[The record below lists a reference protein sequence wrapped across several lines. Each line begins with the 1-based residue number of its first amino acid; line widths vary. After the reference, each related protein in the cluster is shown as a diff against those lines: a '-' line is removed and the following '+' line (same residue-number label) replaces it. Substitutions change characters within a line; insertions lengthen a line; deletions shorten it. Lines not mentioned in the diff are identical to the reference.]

1 MPNTTQKLYIVMTG
15 LPARGKS
22 TIAAR
27 IKESF
32 LASDIATEIFN
43 NGDLRRQLIDR
54 NTAGADFYDPNNTQ
68 GTALREHIAIT
79 NIKNAAQFIHQG
91 GDVAILDAT
100 NVSRKRRELI
110 LSMLT
115 DHPVLFIETVN
126 SDPEILEANINRKAR
141 LPEFAHFAHQDAVAS
156 FKERIQYYEH
166 IASPFQDEANYIQ
179 VDSLHNK
186 ILKFWLND
194 HLPHF
199 EQLRD
204 LLVTDYVKNLFL
216 VRHGQT
222 TDNTVERIGGDAPL
236 TEKGQ
241 EQALRL
247 SNTFESTPLPYIFC
261 SQKQRTWHTAK
272 PICDKQSCGCTLI
285 QLEEFNEIDAGI
297 CEEMTYEQIKT
308 QKPDVY
314 YERLMDKYNYVYP
327 QGEGYVSMRTRIDR
341 GVKKALFLSGN
352 ADNIVIVG
360 HRAVNRMILAHFLY
374 RRIEDV
380 PYIYVPQNQYYHII
394 SMQQKKLFEL
404 KKIN

>member
-1 MPNTTQKLYIVMTG
+1 MPNSSQKLYIVMTG

-43 NGDLRRQLIDR
+43 NGDLRRRLIDR

-68 GTALREHIAIT
+68 GTALREHIAVT
-79 NIKNAAQFIHQG
+79 NIKNAAHFIAQG

-126 SDPEILEANINRKAR
+126 SDPEILEANINRKVR
-141 LPEFAHFAHQDAVAS
+141 SPEFAHFSHQDAVAS
-156 FKERIQYYEH
+156 FKERIRYYEH

-186 ILKFWLND
+186 ILKFWLKD

-236 TEKGQ
+236 TDKGQ
-241 EQALRL
+241 EQASRL
-247 SNTFESTPLPYIFC
+247 SNSFKSIRLPYIFC
-261 SQKQRTWHTAK
+261 SRKQRTWQTAK
-272 PICDKQSCGCTLI
+272 PICDMQSSGCTLI
-285 QLEEFNEIDAGI
+285 QLEEFNEIDAGV
-297 CEEMTYEQIKT
+297 CEEMTYEEIKT
-308 QKPDVY
+308 QMPHVY

-352 ADNIVIVG
+352 ADHIVIVG

-404 KKIN
+404 KKIH

>member
-1 MPNTTQKLYIVMTG
+1 MNNAHQKLYIVMTG

-27 IKESF
+27 VKESF
-32 LASDIATEIFN
+32 LASGITTEIFN
-43 NGDLRRQLIDR
+43 NGDLRRQLVDR
-54 NTAGADFYDPNNTQ
+54 NTANSDFYDPSNTQ
-68 GTALREHIAIT
+68 GSALREHIAIT
-79 NIKNAAQFIHQG
+79 NIKNAAQFIEQG
-91 GDVAILDAT
+91 GEVAILDAT

-126 SDPEILEANINRKAR
+126 NDPEILEANIHRKAG
-141 LPEFAHFAHQDAVAS
+141 LPEFAHFEHQEAVAS
-156 FKERIQYYEH
+156 FKERIKYYDH
-166 IASPFQDEANYIQ
+166 ISDPFQNEANYIQ

-186 ILKFWLND
+186 IIKFWLTD

-199 EQLRD
+199 DQLRD
-204 LLVTDYVKNLFL
+204 LLVTDYVKNLYL
-216 VRHGQT
+216 VRHEQS
-222 TDNTVERIGGDAPL
+222 TDNLVERIGGDAPL
-236 TEKGQ
+236 TDKGQ
-241 EQALRL
+241 NQAFLL
-247 SNTFESTPLPYIFC
+247 GDAFSSLPLPYIFC
-261 SQKQRTWHTAK
+261 SQKQRTRQTAE
-272 PICDKQSCGCTLI
+272 PICSKQSCGCTLI
-285 QLEEFNEIDAGI
+285 PLEEFNEIDAGI
-297 CEEMTYEQIKT
+297 CEEMTYEEIKT
-308 QKPDVY
+308 QMPDVY

-352 ADNIVIVG
+352 ADHIVIVG

-394 SMQQKKLFEL
+394 SMQQKKIFEL

>member
-1 MPNTTQKLYIVMTG
+1 MSNDSQKLYIVMTG

-27 IKESF
+27 IRESF
-32 LASDIATEIFN
+32 LASDIPTEIFN
-43 NGDLRRQLIDR
+43 NGDLRRQMIDR
-54 NTAGADFYDPNNTQ
+54 NTAGADFYDPNNRQ
-68 GTALREHIAIT
+68 GTALREQIAVT
-79 NIKNAAQFIHQG
+79 NIQNARRFIDNG
-91 GDVAILDAT
+91 GQVAILDAT
-100 NVSRKRRELI
+100 NVSRKRRDLI
-110 LSMLT
+110 VSMLT
-115 DHPVLFIETVN
+115 DWPILFLETVN
-126 SDPEILEANINRKAR
+126 TDPEILEANIHRKAK
-141 LPEFAHFAHQDAVAS
+141 LPEFAHFGHQEAIKS
-156 FKERIQYYEH
+156 FEERIQYYQH
-166 IASPFQDEANYIQ
+166 IYSPFRDEANYIQ

-186 ILKFWLND
+186 ILRFWLTD

-216 VRHGQT
+216 VRHGQS
-222 TDNTVERIGGDAPL
+222 TDNIVERIGGDAPL
-236 TEKGQ
+236 TDKGRQ
-241 EQALRL
+241 QAMNLGDA
-247 SNTFESTPLPYIFC
+247 FCSTPLPYVFC
-261 SQKQRTWHTAK
+261 SHKTRTRQTAA
-272 PICDKQSCGCTLI
+272 PICDNQSCGCTLI
-285 QLEEFNEIDAGI
+285 QLDEFNEIDAGV
-297 CEEMTYEQIKT
+297 CEEMTYEEIKARM
-308 QKPDVY
+308 PHVY

-404 KKIN
+404 KKID

>member
-1 MPNTTQKLYIVMTG
+1 MPNISKKLYIVMTG

-32 LASDIATEIFN
+32 LASDILTAIFN

-54 NTAGADFYDPNNTQ
+54 DTAGADFYNPNNEQ
-68 GTALREHIAIT
+68 GTALREHIAVT
-79 NIKNAAQFIHQG
+79 NIKNARQFIHQG
-91 GDVAILDAT
+91 GQVAILDAT

-110 LSMLT
+110 ISMLT
-115 DHPVLFIETVN
+115 DHPILFIETIN
-126 SDPEILEANINRKAR
+126 KDPEILEANINRKAR
-141 LPEFAHFAHQDAVAS
+141 LPEFSHLEHQEAVAS
-156 FKERIQYYEH
+156 FKDRIKYYEH

-186 ILKFWLND
+186 IMKFWLRD

-216 VRHGQT
+216 VRHGQS
-222 TDNTVERIGGDAPL
+222 TDNLVERIGGDAPL
-236 TEKGQ
+236 TDKGHA
-241 EQALRL
+241 QAVLL
-247 SNTFESTPLPYIFC
+247 GDLFSTIPLPYIFC
-261 SQKQRTWHTAK
+261 SQKKRTGQTAQ
-272 PICDKQSCGCTLI
+272 PICDNQSCGCTLI
-285 QLEEFNEIDAGI
+285 PLEEFNEIDAGV
-297 CEEMTYEQIKT
+297 CEEMTYEEIKS
-308 QKPDVY
+308 QMPHVY
-314 YERLMDKYNYVYP
+314 YERLMDKYHYIYP

>member
-1 MPNTTQKLYIVMTG
+1 MNHTSQKLYIVMTG

-43 NGDLRRQLIDR
+43 NGDLRRRLVDR
-54 NTAGADFYDPNNTQ
+54 NTAGSDFYDPDNTH
-68 GTALREHIAIT
+68 GSALREHIAVT
-79 NIKNAAQFIHQG
+79 NIQNAAHFIDQG
-91 GDVAILDAT
+91 GQVAILDAT

-110 LSMLT
+110 LSLLT

-156 FKERIQYYEH
+156 FKERIKYYEH

-186 ILKFWLND
+186 ILKFWLKD

-236 TEKGQ
+236 TDKGR

-247 SNTFESTPLPYIFC
+247 SNTFSTVPLPYVFC
-261 SQKQRTWHTAK
+261 STKQRTWQTAR
-272 PICDKQSCGCTLI
+272 PICDQQSCGCTLI

-297 CEEMTYEQIKT
+297 CEEMTYEEIKT
-308 QKPDVY
+308 KMPHVY

-327 QGEGYVSMRTRIDR
+327 QGEGYVSMGTRIDR

-380 PYIYVPQNQYYHII
+380 PYIYVPQNQYYHIV